1 MLSATLPQLRITI
14 AMLATSLVHGCS
26 NFIMNNDYKLSVRT
40 MDLGPEPGLAFGI
53 LTAPRGSA
61 MVGSAKAGG
70 TSAKAGTSAVTKYG
84 TLRFIPVEGGV
95 KVPGMATGGLNEHGL
110 SCDMQTLIMT
120 EYPNATNSRSDLG
133 ASYFCEWAL
142 GMCTTVAELNAA
154 VLNGTITIHRDA
166 ITTDQHFVARD
177 ALGLSAVFEFI
188 SGEPRVYST
197 TTSTTT
203 A

>member
-1 MLSATLPQLRITI
+1 
-14 AMLATSLVHGCS
+14 
-26 NFIMNNDYKLSVRT
+26 MNHDYKLSVRT

-61 MVGSAKAGG
+61 IVG
-70 TSAKAGTSAVTKYG
+70 SAKAGTSAVTKYG
-84 TLRFIPVEGGV
+84 ALRFIPVEGGV

-142 GMCTTVAELNAA
+142 GMCTTVAELKAA